1 MLTFPFASIS
11 DISFAVEPRK
21 NSALNESQMGA
32 VITTNDFFATFGL
45 RPKQV
50 VDPTLR
56 TMLTPAGGPT
66 AADMSCADDH

>member
-1 MLTFPFASIS
+1 MAGTFCA
-11 DISFAVEPRK
+11 EPRDPGFHTPEYK
-21 NSALNESQMGA
+21 DRS
-32 VITTNDFFATFGL
+32 TNDFFATFGL